1 MNVGMLACYNQV
13 KEVVVKMLGEPMA
26 NGPALTMQVG
36 VLCMAVSIHGI
47 SHACHFLSC
56 AI

>member
-1 MNVGMLACYNQV
+1 MNVGMLACYNKV
-13 KEVVVKMLGEPMA
+13 KEVVVKILGDAIA

-47 SHACHFLSC
+47 SHACHFFSC